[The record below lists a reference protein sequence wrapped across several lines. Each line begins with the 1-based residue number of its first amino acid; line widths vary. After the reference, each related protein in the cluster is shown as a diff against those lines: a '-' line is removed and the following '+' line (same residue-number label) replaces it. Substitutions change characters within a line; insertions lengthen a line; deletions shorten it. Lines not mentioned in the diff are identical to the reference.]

1 MDNRAPMSATA
12 LAASVA
18 AYFLLLLAVAWRT
31 SRGADNQS
39 FFIGNRS
46 SHWGLVAFGM
56 IGTSLSGVTFISV
69 PGAVG
74 TTSWHYLQIVLGQFI
89 GYAVIAFVLLPL
101 YYRLQVTSIYDTL
114 RQRLGMTSYRTGAAF
129 FILSRTL
136 GATARL
142 YLVVRILQDI
152 ALGSLGM
159 PFWLTTLIILVMI
172 VLYTYEGGV
181 KTIVWTDTL
190 QTAGMLIGL
199 VACIVFVLSRLQL
212 SPGEA
217 FDAMRGANLAT
228 VFNTDADSRQFW
240 LKQIV
245 AGMFIAVAMTGLDQE
260 MMQKNI
266 SVRTLADAQKNMMV
280 LSVIM
285 VGVVLLFLFLGDL
298 RASIVVA
305 LTLPLIP
312 IFMALVG
319 WTTEARTRK
328 RWLVQTRL
336 AGHFADLVAGLPTL
350 QVFGRA
356 RAQAEGLRRSE
367 DAHRGE
373 TMGTLRISFLSA
385 LVLELLSTLSVAI
398 VAVGIGFRVVFD
410 QVDLTTAFF
419 VLILAPEVYL
429 PVRQV
434 GVHYHDAADGMAAA
448 ESAFAIIESA
458 PTTPPRTA
466 SAPVPNAPRL
476 SVDALSHTYP
486 GAQAPALAPVG
497 FDLHPGELLVVT
509 GPSGCGKTTL
519 LNALMGFIAPTAGRV
534 LVDGAA
540 LDAASRRER
549 IAWVGQTPGMI
560 SGTIAD
566 NVRLGDPDADD
577 AAVRPPVEY
586 SSQKPVRSEQN
597 NSSWPR
603 HSGWT
608 ADSSGPP
615 ATVRTSSTT
624 ASDVDTLSR
633 PTRTRQASQ
642 GMSGCRH
649 SIHARR
655 PSRLNSGVA

>member
-1 MDNRAPMSATA
+1 MQHDGHVTTSDRAATRRRGPLDPRLLRRGRATLGYLIAGVAVGSATA
-12 LAASVA
+12 VLTLVQASALARALGDIFATHTLTVLQQVFWLLVAVFAGKAVLAWLNQWLAHRAAAAVKSRLRRDVLAARLADPVDPGSSTASLVT
-18 AYFLLLLAVAWRT
+18 LLTQGLDALDGYYSKYLPQLVLAVT
-31 SRGADNQS
+31 
-39 FFIGNRS
+39 
-46 SHWGLVAFGM
+46 
-56 IGTSLSGVTFISV
+56 V
-69 PGAVG
+69 P
-74 TTSWHYLQIVLGQFI
+74 
-89 GYAVIAFVLLPL
+89 
-101 YYRLQVTSIYDTL
+101 
-114 RQRLGMTSYRTGAAF
+114 
-129 FILSRTL
+129 
-136 GATARL
+136 
-142 YLVVRILQDI
+142 
-152 ALGSLGM
+152 
-159 PFWLTTLIILVMI
+159 LIIGIAIL
-172 VLYTYEGGV
+172 
-181 KTIVWTDTL
+181 
-190 QTAGMLIGL
+190 TAD
-199 VACIVFVLSRLQL
+199 F
-212 SPGEA
+212 
-217 FDAMRGANLAT
+217 
-228 VFNTDADSRQFW
+228 
-240 LKQIV
+240 
-245 AGMFIAVAMTGLDQE
+245 
-260 MMQKNI
+260 
-266 SVRTLADAQKNMMV
+266 
-280 LSVIM
+280 
-285 VGVVLLFLFLGDL
+285 
-298 RASIVVA
+298 ASAIVVA

-458 PTTPPRTA
+458 PTTPQRTA

-497 FDLHPGELLVVT
+497 FDLHPGELMVVT

-577 AAVRPPVEY
+577 AAVR
-586 SSQKPVRSEQN
+586 Q
-597 NSSWPR
+597 
-603 HSGWT
+603 
-608 ADSSGPP
+608 A
-615 ATVRTSSTT
+615 
-624 ASDVDTLSR
+624 L
-633 PTRTRQASQ
+633 RQAGGGSLDPAR
-642 GMSGCRH
+642 GVGDDGEGLSAGERRRVAVARALLWVASGRADLLVLDEPTAGLDEGTETALLDALDGVTTLAVSH
-649 SIHARR
+649 RPAVIARADR
-655 PSRLNSGVA
+655 VLTLPAG

>member
-1 MDNRAPMSATA
+1 MQHDGHVTTSDSAATRRRGPLDPRLLRRGRATLGYLIAGVAVGSATA
-12 LAASVA
+12 VLTLVQASALARALGDIFATHTLTVLQQVFWLLVAVFAGKAVLAWLNQWLAHRAAAAVKSRLRRDVLAARLADPVDPGSSTASLVT
-18 AYFLLLLAVAWRT
+18 LLTQGLDALDGYYSKYLPQLVLAVT
-31 SRGADNQS
+31 
-39 FFIGNRS
+39 
-46 SHWGLVAFGM
+46 
-56 IGTSLSGVTFISV
+56 V
-69 PGAVG
+69 P
-74 TTSWHYLQIVLGQFI
+74 
-89 GYAVIAFVLLPL
+89 
-101 YYRLQVTSIYDTL
+101 
-114 RQRLGMTSYRTGAAF
+114 
-129 FILSRTL
+129 
-136 GATARL
+136 
-142 YLVVRILQDI
+142 
-152 ALGSLGM
+152 
-159 PFWLTTLIILVMI
+159 LIIGIAIL
-172 VLYTYEGGV
+172 
-181 KTIVWTDTL
+181 
-190 QTAGMLIGL
+190 TAD
-199 VACIVFVLSRLQL
+199 F
-212 SPGEA
+212 
-217 FDAMRGANLAT
+217 
-228 VFNTDADSRQFW
+228 
-240 LKQIV
+240 
-245 AGMFIAVAMTGLDQE
+245 
-260 MMQKNI
+260 
-266 SVRTLADAQKNMMV
+266 
-280 LSVIM
+280 
-285 VGVVLLFLFLGDL
+285 
-298 RASIVVA
+298 ASAIVVA

-577 AAVRPPVEY
+577 AAVR
-586 SSQKPVRSEQN
+586 Q
-597 NSSWPR
+597 
-603 HSGWT
+603 
-608 ADSSGPP
+608 A
-615 ATVRTSSTT
+615 
-624 ASDVDTLSR
+624 L
-633 PTRTRQASQ
+633 RQAGGGSLDPAR
-642 GMSGCRH
+642 GVGDDGEGLSAGERRRVAVARALLWVASGRADLLVLDEPTAGLDEGTETALLDALDGVTTLAVSH
-649 SIHARR
+649 RPAVIARADR
-655 PSRLNSGVA
+655 VLTLPAG

>member
-1 MDNRAPMSATA
+1 MQHDGHVTTSDRAATRRRGPLDPRLLRRGRATLGYLIAGVAVGSATA
-12 LAASVA
+12 VLTLVQASALARALGDIFATHTLTVLQQVFWLLVAVFAGKAVLAWLNQWLAHRAAAAVKSRLRRDVLAARLADPVDPGSSTASLVT
-18 AYFLLLLAVAWRT
+18 LLTQGLDALDGYYSKYLPQLVLAVT
-31 SRGADNQS
+31 
-39 FFIGNRS
+39 
-46 SHWGLVAFGM
+46 
-56 IGTSLSGVTFISV
+56 V
-69 PGAVG
+69 P
-74 TTSWHYLQIVLGQFI
+74 
-89 GYAVIAFVLLPL
+89 
-101 YYRLQVTSIYDTL
+101 
-114 RQRLGMTSYRTGAAF
+114 
-129 FILSRTL
+129 
-136 GATARL
+136 
-142 YLVVRILQDI
+142 
-152 ALGSLGM
+152 
-159 PFWLTTLIILVMI
+159 LIIGIAIL
-172 VLYTYEGGV
+172 
-181 KTIVWTDTL
+181 
-190 QTAGMLIGL
+190 TAD
-199 VACIVFVLSRLQL
+199 F
-212 SPGEA
+212 
-217 FDAMRGANLAT
+217 
-228 VFNTDADSRQFW
+228 
-240 LKQIV
+240 
-245 AGMFIAVAMTGLDQE
+245 
-260 MMQKNI
+260 
-266 SVRTLADAQKNMMV
+266 
-280 LSVIM
+280 
-285 VGVVLLFLFLGDL
+285 
-298 RASIVVA
+298 ASAIVVA

-497 FDLHPGELLVVT
+497 FDLHPGELMVVT

-534 LVDGAA
+534 LVDGTA

-577 AAVRPPVEY
+577 AAVR
-586 SSQKPVRSEQN
+586 Q
-597 NSSWPR
+597 
-603 HSGWT
+603 
-608 ADSSGPP
+608 A
-615 ATVRTSSTT
+615 
-624 ASDVDTLSR
+624 L
-633 PTRTRQASQ
+633 RQAGGGSLDPAR
-642 GMSGCRH
+642 GVGDDGEGLSAGERRRVAVARALLWVASGRADLLVLDEPTAGLDEGTETALLDALDGVTTLAVSH
-649 SIHARR
+649 RPAVIARADR
-655 PSRLNSGVA
+655 VLTLPAG